1 MTERPRADELQDV
14 LDAYRAALD
23 EPSKAA
29 LDDWIRR
36 YPQYAREL
44 TDFTVGW
51 SLSQTLPPR
60 PEVLALPS
68 EALRRLGL
76 DALARVFGE
85 LAMTSLSDAGT
96 ARGLTVDQVA
106 QRAGLSLVLLRMLDR
121 RLIRYSSIP
130 RQAIEA
136 VASAIGR
143 DAAAVASYLQ
153 GAPTLAPGAS
163 YYAEQKPELA
173 EQDDFFDAVRDDPDL
188 DEATRTRW
196 LDLAP
201 PGQ

>member
-14 LDAYRAALD
+14 LDAYRDALE
-23 EPSKAA
+23 EPSKGA

-44 TDFTVGW
+44 ADFTVSW
-51 SLSQTLPPR
+51 SLSQTLPPH
-60 PEVLALPS
+60 PEVLKLPS
-68 EALRRLGL
+68 ETLRQRGL
-76 DALARVFGE
+76 AALAGV
-85 LAMTSLSDAGT
+85 LAAPAMTSLSDEGA
-96 ARGLTVDQVA
+96 ARGLSIDQVA
-106 QRAGLSLVLLRMLDR
+106 QRAGLSLILLRMLDR
-121 RLIRYSSIP
+121 RLIRFSSIP

-136 VASAIGR
+136 VASTIGR

-173 EQDDFFDAVRDDPDL
+173 EQEDFFDAVRDDPDL
-188 DEATRTRW
+188 DNATRARW

-201 PGQ
+201 GQ

>member
-1 MTERPRADELQDV
+1 MSERPRADELQDV

-68 EALRRLGL
+68 EALRRRGL

-121 RLIRYSSIP
+121 RLIRFSSIP

>member
-1 MTERPRADELQDV
+1 MSERPRADELQDV

-121 RLIRYSSIP
+121 RLIRFSSIP